1 MIASVDPP
9 SLCVPP
15 SGTLRRAAPLRHTA
29 RDRHAALHGGRRAH
43 GREDASEGSEVQK
56 GLALSPIS
64 VFGTDSFMELGSI
77 ISPGGSKTLV
87 RSRRRAHALHRLPRT
102 GCPSLEGQDLPDPA
116 WIRLIRSGPSKGG
129 ARSILE
135 LFVSARTRGGVSI
148 VCRGTYV
155 VDAGDDMMMI
165 AVVGARWPPCEPAR
179 PARGV

>member
-135 LFVSARTRGGVSI
+135 LFVSARTRGGGLHSVPRYLR
-148 VCRGTYV
+148 CGRWRRY
-155 VDAGDDMMMI
+155 DDDRCCWCKM
-165 AVVGARWPPCEPAR
+165 ASVRTC